1 MGVLNLLFFNKISSV
16 LYLFISSAAVFTP
29 IIPGL
34 GTVDICGGLYV
45 LNETYLNQDTGI
57 RGQLDVCANIV
68 GENNIIGLS
77 GEIIGQGNSVFV
89 NYKYFDHSDFPTTST
104 SGNPNTLSPNWCIIA
119 ELDGNGLVNNS
130 CIFQIIDRSDGVDVN
145 LTFILGVN
153 EVSSPIC
160 SLNVLENNYSN
171 NYPGTPG
178 FFIRNLRVVRVQ
190 TGSSFTTQKFYLQL
204 DRVAYA
210 NSSTT
215 RLDVRTYLN
224 TQNVQSGSDPVY
236 PWILGSYGNTL
247 PSGTTIIPLE
257 VNLQQQSENGT
268 KCNVVTNAYSVNLN
282 GGKAIL
288 TSKTHKTGS
297 DRIFECFEKLD
308 LIDINYI
315 INLQGDEP
323 NIDLND
329 LKHLYKLI
337 NINKPEIGT
346 MAAKIENKSKLNDE
360 NVVKVITEN
369 KITNKNFPIA
379 LNFKRRLK
387 DEIINIYHHI
397 GIYAFKPEILKKII
411 NLKQTKNEIK
421 NRLEQLRA
429 MENRIKIN
437 VALAK
442 FSPIGID
449 TMEDYLALKKLL
461 EYNS

>member
-1 MGVLNLLFFNKISSV
+1 MSKTIILIPSRLSAKRLPGKPLLKING
-16 LYLFISSAAVFTP
+16 IS
-29 IIPGL
+29 IISH
-34 GTVDICGGLYV
+34 VVKKAKEADIGDVYV
-45 LNETYLNQDTGI
+45 ATEDK
-57 RGQLDVCANIV
+57 
-68 GENNIIGLS
+68 
-77 GEIIGQGNSVFV
+77 EII
-89 NYKYFDHSDFPTTST
+89 DD
-104 SGNPNTLSPNWCIIA
+104 
-119 ELDGNGLVNNS
+119 
-130 CIFQIIDRSDGVDVN
+130 
-145 LTFILGVN
+145 
-153 EVSSPIC
+153 
-160 SLNVLENNYSN
+160 
-171 NYPGTPG
+171 
-178 FFIRNLRVVRVQ
+178 
-190 TGSSFTTQKFYLQL
+190 
-204 DRVAYA
+204 
-210 NSSTT
+210 
-215 RLDVRTYLN
+215 
-224 TQNVQSGSDPVY
+224 
-236 PWILGSYGNTL
+236 
-247 PSGTTIIPLE
+247 
-257 VNLQQQSENGT
+257 
-268 KCNVVTNAYSVNLN
+268 VNLN

-288 TSKTHKTGS
+288 TSKKHKTGS

-369 KITNKNFPIA
+369 KITNENFPIA
-379 LNFKRRLK
+379 LDFKRRAN
-387 DEIINIYHHI
+387 DQIINIYHHI

>member
-1 MGVLNLLFFNKISSV
+1 MSKTVILIPSRLSAKRLPGKPLLKING
-16 LYLFISSAAVFTP
+16 IS
-29 IIPGL
+29 IISH
-34 GTVDICGGLYV
+34 VVKKAKEADIGDVYV
-45 LNETYLNQDTGI
+45 ATEDK
-57 RGQLDVCANIV
+57 
-68 GENNIIGLS
+68 
-77 GEIIGQGNSVFV
+77 EII
-89 NYKYFDHSDFPTTST
+89 DD
-104 SGNPNTLSPNWCIIA
+104 
-119 ELDGNGLVNNS
+119 
-130 CIFQIIDRSDGVDVN
+130 
-145 LTFILGVN
+145 
-153 EVSSPIC
+153 
-160 SLNVLENNYSN
+160 
-171 NYPGTPG
+171 
-178 FFIRNLRVVRVQ
+178 
-190 TGSSFTTQKFYLQL
+190 
-204 DRVAYA
+204 
-210 NSSTT
+210 
-215 RLDVRTYLN
+215 
-224 TQNVQSGSDPVY
+224 
-236 PWILGSYGNTL
+236 
-247 PSGTTIIPLE
+247 
-257 VNLQQQSENGT
+257 
-268 KCNVVTNAYSVNLN
+268 VNLN

-288 TSKTHKTGS
+288 TSKKHKTGS

-346 MAAKIENKSKLNDE
+346 MAAEIENKSKFNDE
-360 NVVKVITEN
+360 NIVKVITEN
-369 KITNKNFPIA
+369 KITNENFPIA
-379 LNFKRRLK
+379 LDFKRRAN
-387 DEIINIYHHI
+387 DQIINIYHHI

>member
-1 MGVLNLLFFNKISSV
+1 MSKTVILIPSRLSAKRLPGKPLLKINGTSI
-16 LYLFISSAAVFTP
+16 ISHVVKRAKEA
-29 IIPGL
+29 
-34 GTVDICGGLYV
+34 DIGDVYV
-45 LNETYLNQDTGI
+45 ATEDK
-57 RGQLDVCANIV
+57 
-68 GENNIIGLS
+68 
-77 GEIIGQGNSVFV
+77 EII
-89 NYKYFDHSDFPTTST
+89 DD
-104 SGNPNTLSPNWCIIA
+104 
-119 ELDGNGLVNNS
+119 
-130 CIFQIIDRSDGVDVN
+130 
-145 LTFILGVN
+145 
-153 EVSSPIC
+153 
-160 SLNVLENNYSN
+160 
-171 NYPGTPG
+171 
-178 FFIRNLRVVRVQ
+178 
-190 TGSSFTTQKFYLQL
+190 
-204 DRVAYA
+204 
-210 NSSTT
+210 
-215 RLDVRTYLN
+215 
-224 TQNVQSGSDPVY
+224 
-236 PWILGSYGNTL
+236 
-247 PSGTTIIPLE
+247 
-257 VNLQQQSENGT
+257 
-268 KCNVVTNAYSVNLN
+268 VNLN

-288 TSKTHKTGS
+288 TSKKHKTGS

-369 KITNKNFPIA
+369 KITNENFPIA
-379 LNFKRRLK
+379 LDFKRRAN
-387 DEIINIYHHI
+387 DQIINIYHHI

>member
-1 MGVLNLLFFNKISSV
+1 MSKTVILIPSRLSAKRLPGKPLLKING
-16 LYLFISSAAVFTP
+16 IS
-29 IIPGL
+29 IISH
-34 GTVDICGGLYV
+34 VVKKAKEADIGDVYV
-45 LNETYLNQDTGI
+45 ATEDK
-57 RGQLDVCANIV
+57 
-68 GENNIIGLS
+68 
-77 GEIIGQGNSVFV
+77 EII
-89 NYKYFDHSDFPTTST
+89 DD
-104 SGNPNTLSPNWCIIA
+104 
-119 ELDGNGLVNNS
+119 
-130 CIFQIIDRSDGVDVN
+130 
-145 LTFILGVN
+145 
-153 EVSSPIC
+153 
-160 SLNVLENNYSN
+160 
-171 NYPGTPG
+171 
-178 FFIRNLRVVRVQ
+178 
-190 TGSSFTTQKFYLQL
+190 
-204 DRVAYA
+204 
-210 NSSTT
+210 
-215 RLDVRTYLN
+215 
-224 TQNVQSGSDPVY
+224 
-236 PWILGSYGNTL
+236 
-247 PSGTTIIPLE
+247 
-257 VNLQQQSENGT
+257 
-268 KCNVVTNAYSVNLN
+268 VNLN

-288 TSKTHKTGS
+288 TSKKHKTGS

-346 MAAKIENKSKLNDE
+346 MAAEIENKSILNDE

-369 KITNKNFPIA
+369 KITNENFPIA
-379 LNFKRRLK
+379 LDFKRRTN
-387 DEIINIYHHI
+387 DQIINIYHHI

-437 VALAK
+437 VSLAK

>member
-1 MGVLNLLFFNKISSV
+1 MSKTVILIPSRLSAKRLPGKPLLKING
-16 LYLFISSAAVFTP
+16 IS
-29 IIPGL
+29 IISH
-34 GTVDICGGLYV
+34 VVKKAKEADIGDVYV
-45 LNETYLNQDTGI
+45 ATEDK
-57 RGQLDVCANIV
+57 
-68 GENNIIGLS
+68 
-77 GEIIGQGNSVFV
+77 EII
-89 NYKYFDHSDFPTTST
+89 DD
-104 SGNPNTLSPNWCIIA
+104 
-119 ELDGNGLVNNS
+119 
-130 CIFQIIDRSDGVDVN
+130 
-145 LTFILGVN
+145 
-153 EVSSPIC
+153 
-160 SLNVLENNYSN
+160 
-171 NYPGTPG
+171 
-178 FFIRNLRVVRVQ
+178 
-190 TGSSFTTQKFYLQL
+190 
-204 DRVAYA
+204 
-210 NSSTT
+210 
-215 RLDVRTYLN
+215 
-224 TQNVQSGSDPVY
+224 
-236 PWILGSYGNTL
+236 
-247 PSGTTIIPLE
+247 
-257 VNLQQQSENGT
+257 
-268 KCNVVTNAYSVNLN
+268 VNLN

-288 TSKTHKTGS
+288 TSKKHKTGS

-369 KITNKNFPIA
+369 KITNENFPIA
-379 LNFKRRLK
+379 LDFKRIVN
-387 DEIINIYHHI
+387 DQIINIYHHI

-411 NLKQTKNEIK
+411 KLKQTKNEIK